1 MYVSGAG
8 RRWGAENQDFHE
20 FSWNSMK
27 IEKITENSWF
37 YIKSWFLHF
46 SAHPLQNLANPCKFQ
61 CPLRLRCV
69 KSRNSSSFPWKSQI
83 LVIFMKWMW
92 ISWKLV
98 ISVLFAYLLRNI
110 HNANEFQCFLGLR
123 GSRICEFYDNST
135 ILVILWKLP
144 KMRWIP
150 TKLVEFS
157 LFGPPGG
164 SEPIE
169 YATFC
174 MVWSRCPQ
182 NDRKP
187 HFSWKSTHFSRIP

>member
-37 YIKSWFLHF
+37 YINSWFLHF
-46 SAHPLQNLANPCKFQ
+46 SAHPLQNLVNPCEFQ
-61 CPLRLRCV
+61 FPLRLRCV
-69 KSRNSSSFPWKSQI
+69 NSRNFWSFPWKSPI
-83 LVIFMKWMW
+83 LVGFHEMDVNFMK
-92 ISWKLV
+92 IGDFA
-98 ISVLFAYLLRNI
+98 IFAYLLRTI

-123 GSRICEFYDNST
+123 GSRKCGFYDNST

-144 KMRWIP
+144 KMGWISR
-150 TKLVEFS
+150 KWVEFS
-157 LFGPPGG
+157 LFAPRGG

-169 YATFC
+169 YATFLYGLE
-174 MVWSRCPQ
+174 
-182 NDRKP
+182 
-187 HFSWKSTHFSRIP
+187 